1 MFNAEKLWK
10 ERAARIS
17 KELSRYLR
25 YIFNGHLVIVFL
37 FLLGTAAYY
46 YQEWIKTL
54 TSDFPAALL
63 MAVVIGIFLTYSPI
77 YTFLM
82 EADRIFLLPLED
94 KLSGYFKRSMI
105 VSFVVQ
111 AYFFILVLA
120 VFMPMYVQVNKA
132 EFQTFFYFLMM
143 LLIVKCWNLALRW
156 HIQYYVEKNVHFI
169 DSCIRYCINAVFLY
183 LLFSNANILFLV
195 LIFAVM
201 VILYVYFRSQT
212 KNKGLKWEY
221 LIDLEERRMT
231 SFYRIANLFT
241 DVPKLKDRVKR
252 RKWLD
257 WLVNRVAFD
266 HSRTYTHLY
275 VRTFFRA
282 GDYFGLFIRLT
293 LIGAVGLYLISFG
306 FGQVL
311 LVLML
316 LYLTGFQLLPLWNH
330 HQNKLL
336 VSLYPVKDE
345 FKMKSFN
352 KLLLMI
358 LMIQSVVFSFI
369 LLLKGEWTVA
379 SAALVAGSSFTYYF
393 VFIYSK
399 KRLHN

>member
-10 ERAARIS
+10 ERAVRTS

-54 TSDFPAALL
+54 TPDFPAAFM
-63 MAVVIGIFLTYSPI
+63 MAVIIGIFLTYSPI
-77 YTFLM
+77 YTFLL
-82 EADRIFLLPLED
+82 EADGIFLLPLEN
-94 KLSGYFKRSMI
+94 KLSGYFKRSII
-105 VSFVVQ
+105 VSFIVQ
-111 AYFFILVLA
+111 TYLLIIVLA
-120 VFMPMYVQVNKA
+120 VFMPMYVQVNNDQ
-132 EFQTFFYFLMM
+132 FQIFFYFLIM
-143 LLIVKCWNLALRW
+143 LFIVKGWNLAVRW
-156 HIQYYVEKNVHFI
+156 HIQYYMETNVHFI
-169 DSCIRYCINAVFLY
+169 DSCVRYCINAVFLY
-183 LLFSNANILFLV
+183 LLFSNASHLFLI

-201 VILYVYFRSQT
+201 GILYVYFRLQT
-212 KNKGLKWEY
+212 KSKGLKWEY

-231 SFYRIANLFT
+231 SFYRFANLFT
-241 DVPKLKDRVKR
+241 DVPRLKDRIKR

-257 WLVNRVAFD
+257 WLLNRVSFD

-311 LVLML
+311 LVLL
-316 LYLTGFQLLPLWNH
+316 FLYLTGFQLLPLWNH
-330 HQNKLL
+330 HQNILW
-336 VSLYPVKDE
+336 VSLYPVKVD
-345 FKMKSFN
+345 FKVKSFHR
-352 KLLLMI
+352 LLLII
-358 LMIQSVVFSFI
+358 LMIQSVVFSLF
-369 LLLKGEWTVA
+369 LLLKGEWA
-379 SAALVAGSSFTYYF
+379 EALAALVAGSSFAYYF

-399 KRLHN
+399 KRLQY

>member
-10 ERAARIS
+10 ERAVRTI

-25 YIFNGHLVIVFL
+25 YILNGHLVVVFL

-46 YQEWIKTL
+46 YQEWLKTL
-54 TSDFPAALL
+54 TPDFPAVFL
-63 MAVVIGIFLTYSPI
+63 MAAIIAIFLTYSPI
-77 YTFLM
+77 YTFLL
-82 EADRIFLLPLED
+82 EADGIFLLPLEN
-94 KLSGYFKRSMI
+94 KLSRYFKRSI
-105 VSFVVQ
+105 IASFIVQ
-111 AYFFILVLA
+111 AYLLIIVLA
-120 VFMPMYVQVNKA
+120 VFMPMYVQVNKSQ
-132 EFQTFFYFLMM
+132 FQTFFYFLMM
-143 LLIVKCWNLALRW
+143 LVIVKSWNLAVRW

-169 DSCIRYCINAVFLY
+169 DSCIRYCINAVFLF
-183 LLFSNANILFLV
+183 LLFSNANNLFLV

-201 VILYVYFRSQT
+201 GILYVYFRSQT
-212 KNKGLKWEY
+212 KIKGLKWEY

-257 WLVNRVAFD
+257 WMVNRVEFQ
-266 HSRTYTHLY
+266 HSKTFTHLY

-306 FGQVL
+306 FGQIVIVL
-311 LVLML
+311 LF

-330 HQNKLL
+330 HQKILWVN
-336 VSLYPVKDE
+336 LYPVKDE
-345 FKMKSFN
+345 FKVKSFHR
-352 KLLLMI
+352 LLLMI
-358 LMIQSVVFSFI
+358 LLIQSVVFSLI
-369 LLLKGEWTVA
+369 LLLKGEWA
-379 SAALVAGSSFTYYF
+379 EALAALAAGISFTYYF

-399 KRLHN
+399 KRLQN